1 MPRYIEQLTENITPA
16 TGDWLW
22 IVDVSAEATDQDR
35 KLSVGKLALATGI
48 SGGQTINGG
57 TAANDDLTL
66 EGTSHGT
73 KTTSHVILQP
83 TSGNVGIGTTAPGAK
98 LDVNGKIISS
108 SVTAGGKL
116 YSYYSAA
123 SKTYAGIGQDMSG
136 TGYELSLFAPTTGSL
151 GRIGLGFV
159 STADGTTY
167 SDKMVIQ
174 QNGNV
179 LIGTTTDVTSAVLQ
193 VGGTTGALLVSRLTT
208 TQRIA
213 LSPTNGMILYNSSTN
228 KFQGYEAGEWVNLI

>member
-73 KTTSHVILQP
+73 KTTSYVILQP
-83 TSGNVGIGTTAPGAK
+83 TSGNVSIGTPTPASGYMLHVA
-98 LDVNGKIISS
+98 GKINATLRYAIGGQDVFALESS
-108 SVTAGGKL
+108 SVKLGDLSGGN
-116 YSYYSAA
+116 SV
-123 SKTYAGIGQDMSG
+123 
-136 TGYELSLFAPTTGSL
+136 SLRANNTDYVFLTTG
-151 GRIGLGFV
+151 
-159 STADGTTY
+159 
-167 SDKMVIQ
+167 
-174 QNGNV
+174 GNV
-179 LIGTTTDVTSAVLQ
+179 LIGTETDVTSARLQ

-208 TQRIA
+208 TQRGA
-213 LSPTNGMILYNSSTN
+213 LTPTNGMILYNSSTN
-228 KFQGYEAGEWVNLI
+228 KFQGYEAGAWVNLI

>member
-16 TGDWLW
+16 SGDWLW

-73 KTTSHVILQP
+73 KTSSYVILQP
-83 TSGNVGIGTTAPGAK
+83 TAGRVAIGKLFANAT
-98 LDVNGKIISS
+98 LDV
-108 SVTAGGKL
+108 AGGIL
-116 YSYYSAA
+116 GESIITTGVVRSGDGSAA
-123 SKTYAGIGQDMSG
+123 APLLQPGVDGDTGFFRPTNNAIGAS
-136 TGYELSLFAPTTGSL
+136 TGGVEVMRWT
-151 GRIGLGFV
+151 
-159 STADGTTY
+159 STA
-167 SDKMVIQ
+167 
-174 QNGNV
+174 NV
-179 LIGTTTDVTSAVLQ
+179 LIGTQTDVTSARLQ

-208 TQRIA
+208 TQRGDLTA
-213 LSPTNGMILYNSSTN
+213 AVNGMILYNSSTN
-228 KFQGYEAGEWVNLI
+228 KFQGYENGEWVNLI